1 MAKGFMDVYKKRY
14 DPKVEGYGSPS
25 QWKKAFN
32 KRMSLDEANSYLK
45 DQSPYDILEVA
56 SNSNWEMVK
65 KAFRKMAMKWH
76 PDKNPDNITEAEE
89 KMKKILAAYT
99 IIKNIVG
106 K

>member
-1 MAKGFMDVYKKRY
+1 
-14 DPKVEGYGSPS
+14 
-25 QWKKAFN
+25 
-32 KRMSLDEANSYLK
+32 
-45 DQSPYDILEVA
+45 
-56 SNSNWEMVK
+56 
-65 KAFRKMAMKWH
+65 MAMKWH

>member
-1 MAKGFMDVYKKRY
+1 
-14 DPKVEGYGSPS
+14 
-25 QWKKAFN
+25 
-32 KRMSLDEANSYLK
+32 MSLDEANTYLK

>member
-1 MAKGFMDVYKKRY
+1 MDAPTFTPCLTFASTATGLKHV
-14 DPKVEGYGSPS
+14 DPGG
-25 QWKKAFN
+25 AFN
-32 KRMSLDEANSYLK
+32 KRMSLDEANTYLK

>member
-1 MAKGFMDVYKKRY
+1 M
-14 DPKVEGYGSPS
+14 EGYGSPS

-32 KRMSLDEANSYLK
+32 KRMSLDEANTYLK